1 MKQPVTEL
9 LRPQER
15 KGYKQKE
22 IQMVILAILLSVVSV
37 QSIREIMGDAAP
49 QIHFCMLAGLACA
62 VCMAVSLNK
71 KQMPLPGK
79 CWLLPWLVVLVC
91 YRPAEWWRGLQWWM
105 NQILSGWN
113 QAYDKGVVLFQID
126 GSIRDQMAISMILVF
141 FCVEIS
147 WKLSEKHR
155 SLFCAIFC
163 YAFLLLLVVCGK
175 EAVRVSVWLIFMP
188 LVYMLSDGSGQITV
202 RTCLWQAGIFL
213 AVLLLGVA
221 VPQKEMQSVSRIRT
235 QVKEGVREMRYGKQS
250 LPMGDLNQAYRL
262 RESTEEMMQIE
273 TGQEKTL
280 YLRRFT
286 GGKYDSASGK
296 WNPLSEADYGNEYSG
311 MFRWLKQQG
320 FHPLRQVA
328 EYYSL
333 GEEDQMPEE
342 NQLKFCITGAE
353 REYLY
358 LPFSVE
364 AVERG
369 IASEEKDSGMRSRGL
384 AGMREYSMQE
394 RSQDSPAELIMAQNW
409 VSSPQ
414 TEEQKKYLE
423 AESVYRHF
431 VYEQEMEVDENLQ
444 EEIQKL
450 FWDGYKTEQ
459 EGIYSALIRIRSV
472 LKNPAMYAEEA
483 GIEEETSDL
492 LSWFLTGDH
501 KGNDMFYTTAAV
513 LAFRVHG
520 IPARYAEGYYV
531 SDSMVQAEGRKVSV
545 TGQDAHAWV
554 EVYFDGIGWLPLDV
568 TPGYYYESAQLQ
580 QMVSQPDTVRKT
592 AALEN
597 DQSEKNLPAEGTN
610 QQKKSISEKMI
621 KGIGKILLGAGALL
635 ILAVTGGIVLLE
647 SIRALRI
654 LFLKRQYHHADMEAR
669 VDIMQKVLYRMLAM
683 RGISAK
689 LGWQTEETDL
699 EIAEK
704 IESMEPGTYKKACR
718 LMEKS
723 IFGKIPL
730 EVYEERMLQSVLGKA
745 GQAQKKDSVRVK
757 LRLRFGIMK

>member
-1 MKQPVTEL
+1 MKQPVTEQL
-9 LRPQER
+9 KPRESER
-15 KGYKQKE
+15 HKQKE
-22 IQMVILAILLSVVSV
+22 IQMVILAVLLAGVSV
-37 QSIREIMGDAAP
+37 QSVRGTMGNVAP
-49 QIHFCMLAGLACA
+49 QINFCMLAGIVCIA
-62 VCMAVSLNK
+62 CMAVSLIRK
-71 KQMPLPGK
+71 PMLLFGK
-79 CWLLPWLVVLVC
+79 CWLLPWLAVLVY
-91 YRPAEWWRGLQWWM
+91 YRPAEWWRGFQWWM

-113 QAYDKGVVLFQID
+113 QTYDRGAVLFQTES
-126 GSIRDQMAISMILVF
+126 SIRDQMAISLILVF
-141 FCVEIS
+141 LCVELS
-147 WKLSEKHR
+147 WKLAEKHR
-155 SLFCAIFC
+155 SFFCAVFC
-163 YAFLLLLVVCGK
+163 FALLLLLVICGK
-175 EAVRVSVWLIFMP
+175 EDLRISMWLVFVP

-202 RTCLWQAGIFL
+202 RACLWQAGIFL
-213 AVLLLGVA
+213 AVFLLGAA
-221 VPQKEMQSVSRIRT
+221 VPQQEMHSVTRIRT
-235 QVKEGVREMRYGKQS
+235 QVKEGVHELRYGKQS

-262 RESTEEMMQIE
+262 RESTEEMMQIK

-328 EYYSL
+328 EYYNL
-333 GEEDQMPEE
+333 GEEEQIPEE
-342 NQLKFCITGAE
+342 NQLEFHITGAE

-358 LPFSVE
+358 LPFSME
-364 AVERG
+364 MAERG
-369 IASEEKDSGMRSRGL
+369 IATEEKDSGMRSRGL
-384 AGMREYSMQE
+384 AGMRDYKLQE
-394 RSQDSPAELIMAQNW
+394 RSENSPAELIMAQNW

-414 TEEQKKYLE
+414 NEEQKKYLE

-431 VYEQEMEVDENLQ
+431 VYEQEMDVDKELQ
-444 EEIQKL
+444 EKIQKL
-450 FWDGYKTEQ
+450 FWDGYETEQ
-459 EGIYSALIRIRSV
+459 EGIYSALVRIRSV

-483 GIEEETSDL
+483 GIDEETSDL

-501 KGNDMFYTTAAV
+501 KGNDMFYATAAV
-513 LAFRVHG
+513 LAFRMHG

-531 SDSMVQAEGRKVSV
+531 SDSVIQAEGGNVSV

-580 QMVSQPDTVRKT
+580 QMVSEPDTVRKT

-597 DQSEKNLPAEGTN
+597 DQQEKNLPAEGTN
-610 QQKKSISEKMI
+610 QQKDSIPEKMI
-621 KGIGKILLGAGALL
+621 KGIRNLLLGAGALL
-635 ILAVTGGIVLLE
+635 ILVVTGGIVVLE
-647 SIRALRI
+647 IVRAFWI
-654 LFLKRQYHHADMEAR
+654 LSLKRSYHHADMEER
-669 VDIMQKVLYRMLAM
+669 VCIMQKLLYRILAM
-683 RGISAK
+683 RGITAK